1 MRQKLSFLVH
11 DLRTFKDNPATENR
25 LNSSTSLHHI
35 GPPYLTDLE
44 ATDALVTS
52 LSAFRV
58 LSTNYKPDADD
69 QTSLGTFLDARTQAV
84 IESRCLK
91 RGEGGV
97 KPDFVLC
104 TSHDLEPMMKTALGL
119 EWRFASSKVFKRA
132 YEKWTKNIA

>member
-44 ATDALVTS
+44 ATDALVTP
-52 LSAFRV
+52 LSAFRA

-69 QTSLGTFLDARTQAV
+69 QTSLGTFLYTRTRAV
-84 IESRCLK
+84 IESRHLK
-91 RGEGGV
+91 RVEGGA

-119 EWRFASSKVFKRA
+119 E
-132 YEKWTKNIA
+132 